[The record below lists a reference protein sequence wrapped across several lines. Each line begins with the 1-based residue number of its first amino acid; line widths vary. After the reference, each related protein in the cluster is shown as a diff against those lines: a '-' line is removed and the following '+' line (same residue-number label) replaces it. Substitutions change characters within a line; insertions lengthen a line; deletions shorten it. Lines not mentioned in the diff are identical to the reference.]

1 MNKKILVYELENS
14 RYLMITIDA
23 NDTDI
28 NEDILRELTDF
39 SVSEEVYD
47 N

>member
-1 MNKKILVYELENS
+1 
-14 RYLMITIDA
+14 MITIDA

-28 NEDILRELTDF
+28 NDDILRELTDF
-39 SVSEEVYD
+39 SVSEGVYD